1 VCHQSVGLI
10 ARALEASGIPTVS
23 LTSALTI
30 TTNVGVP
37 RAVYVDY
44 PLGRTAG
51 KPGDRADQ
59 RSIIEGA
66 LNAFATHTA
75 PGQVTRLP
83 NRWSEDDSWKD
94 RAQRIGWSGDGLH
107 ATEGD
112 ERKDR
117 SDEPQWHHPADA
129 AAVRSATCPEKSSDL
144 A

>member
-10 ARALEASGIPTVS
+10 ARALEASGIPTVT

-51 KPGDRADQ
+51 KPGDHNDH
-59 RSIIEGA
+59 RSIVEGG
-66 LNAFATHTA
+66 LRAFTTHSA
-75 PGQVTRLP
+75 PGQVSYLP
-83 NRWSEDDSWKD
+83 NEWSADHGWKL

-107 ATEGD
+107 EQPGD

-117 SDEPQWHHPADA
+117 SDEPQWHYPADEA
-129 AAVRSATCPEKSSDL
+129 AWAASAAT
-144 A
+144 